1 MLAAVDA
8 SEGRGGMWTP
18 KVPPPP
24 CQVGHLSS
32 LRELLLPG
40 NQLRALPP
48 LARLCRLTAL
58 DLSSNLLV
66 RLRVRVRV
74 SDRVRVS

>member
-1 MLAAVDA
+1 
-8 SEGRGGMWTP
+8 
-18 KVPPPP
+18 
-24 CQVGHLSS
+24 VGQLSS

-66 RLRVRVRV
+66 RLRVRLRIRLRGRGRVRV
-74 SDRVRVS
+74 RVRVS

>member
-1 MLAAVDA
+1 M
-8 SEGRGGMWTP
+8 
-18 KVPPPP
+18 
-24 CQVGHLSS
+24 
-32 LRELLLPG
+32 RELLLPG

-66 RLRVRVRV
+66 RLRLRVRV